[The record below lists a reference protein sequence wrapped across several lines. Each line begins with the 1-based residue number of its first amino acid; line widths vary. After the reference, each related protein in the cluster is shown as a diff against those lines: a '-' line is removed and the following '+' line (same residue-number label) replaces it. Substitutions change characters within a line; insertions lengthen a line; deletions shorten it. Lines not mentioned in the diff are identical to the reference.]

1 MVEVSVR
8 IGERTYIVECDQGEE
23 EAVQAAAKDF
33 DTEAQSILGVVGKV
47 PEAKVL
53 LMAGLMLG
61 GRLKGQEK
69 DFHAQNQK
77 IKLLESQVKELMER
91 IDFINRESPLSEE
104 KIEQKPQLET
114 EIKCLKVLE
123 SVLSELDKL
132 IQEKSHSSENLHEG
146 TDSTNSNEDK
156 SNQTELF

>member
-8 IGERTYIVECDQGEE
+8 IGERTYIVECDEGEE

-33 DTEAQSILGVVGKV
+33 DSEAQSILGGVGKV

-61 GRLKGQEK
+61 GRLKNQEK
-69 DFHAQNQK
+69 NFHAQNQK
-77 IKLLESQVKELMER
+77 IKTLESHIKELMER
-91 IDFINRESPLSEE
+91 IDLINRETPHSEE
-104 KIEQKPQLET
+104 KIEQKPQLDT
-114 EIKCLKVLE
+114 EIKCLNILE
-123 SVLSELDKL
+123 SVLGELDNL
-132 IQEKSHSSENLHEG
+132 TEEYHSSVSLHEG
-146 TDSTNSNEDK
+146 TVSSGSNEDK

>member
-1 MVEVSVR
+1 MAEVSIR
-8 IGERTYIVECDQGEE
+8 IGERTYIVECDEGEE

-33 DTEAQSILGVVGKV
+33 DSEAQSIIGGIGKV
-47 PEAKVL
+47 PETKVL

-61 GRLKGQEK
+61 GRLKNQEK

-77 IKLLESQVKELMER
+77 IKTLESQVKELTER
-91 IDFINRESPLSEE
+91 IDLINRESPLSEE
-104 KIEQKPQLET
+104 KIEQRPQLET

-123 SVLSELDKL
+123 SVLGELDNL
-132 IQEKSHSSENLHEG
+132 IREESHASVNLHEG
-146 TDSTNSNEDK
+146 KVSAGSNEER

>member
-61 GRLKGQEK
+61 GRLKSQEK

-91 IDFINRESPLSEE
+91 IDFINRESPLNEE

-123 SVLSELDKL
+123 SVLGELDKL

>member
-61 GRLKGQEK
+61 GRLKNQEK
-69 DFHAQNQK
+69 DFHSQNQK
-77 IKLLESQVKELMER
+77 IKALESQVKELMER
-91 IDFINRESPLSEE
+91 IDLLNREPLSEE

-123 SVLSELDKL
+123 SVLGELDNL
-132 IQEKSHSSENLHEG
+132 IQAESHPSVNLQED
-146 TDSTNSNEDK
+146 TVSTGSNEDK

>member
-1 MVEVSVR
+1 MAEVSVR
-8 IGERTYIVECDQGEE
+8 IGERSYIVECDEGEE

-33 DTEAQSILGVVGKV
+33 DSEAQSILGVIGKV

-61 GRLKGQEK
+61 GRLKNQEK

-77 IKLLESQVKELMER
+77 IKTLESEVKELMER
-91 IDFINRESPLSEE
+91 IDLINKKSPLSKD
-104 KIEQKPQLET
+104 KIEQKSNSET
-114 EIKCLKVLE
+114 ETKCLKVLE
-123 SVLSELDKL
+123 SVLGELDNL
-132 IQEKSHSSENLHEG
+132 IQTESQSPVKLH
-146 TDSTNSNEDK
+146 DSTGSTGSNEDK